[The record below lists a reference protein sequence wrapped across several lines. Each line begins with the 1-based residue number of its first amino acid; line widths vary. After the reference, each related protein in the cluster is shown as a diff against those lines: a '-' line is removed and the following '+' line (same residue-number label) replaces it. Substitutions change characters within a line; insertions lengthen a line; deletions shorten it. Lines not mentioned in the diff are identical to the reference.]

1 MKKLNPTNEQWT
13 ALYEAAAAFKQTAPW
28 KWMYDSEL
36 FGVQDPESGE
46 VGYCCVLG
54 SLGEVLGLNVYLGA
68 RGLSRYLEMYEAE
81 HPEKDPDMPYKQDLL
96 VAHFDDR
103 SFMEPED
110 LKRVKVLGYS
120 FKGKKA
126 WPWFRRYEP
135 GFYPRQINESEV
147 VFLTQALMQAIEM
160 AKRLKENPAMLE
172 KAGNQ
177 VCLVR
182 VPSIQEEQ
190 ITWKD
195 VWQEIPLLKPAAIQV
210 PPVDEL
216 RLKKLKKEVRRLGGV
231 WEGDYF
237 FSPAVI
243 QEGGRPYYPQTV
255 LWVHQESGQILA
267 GEFFPHQGFE
277 KAFQDHFMTLLEKLD
292 AVPQEIQVKRI
303 EVLQLLQP
311 VIDYLKISAA
321 LKKNLPGLEEARRA
335 MEEFLRRK

>member
-1 MKKLNPTNEQWT
+1 MDNSKPTNEQWS
-13 ALYEAAAAFKQTAPW
+13 AL
-28 KWMYDSEL
+28 
-36 FGVQDPESGE
+36 
-46 VGYCCVLG
+46 
-54 SLGEVLGLNVYLGA
+54 
-68 RGLSRYLEMYEAE
+68 YEAE

-120 FKGKKA
+120 FKGKKT

-160 AKRLKENPAMLE
+160 AKRLKENPAMLK

-190 ITWKD
+190 ITWED

-216 RLKKLKKEVRRLGGV
+216 RLKKLKKEARRLGGV

-243 QEGGRPYYPQTV
+243 QEGGRPYYPQ
-255 LWVHQESGQILA
+255 L
-267 GEFFPHQGFE
+267 
-277 KAFQDHFMTLLEKLD
+277 
-292 AVPQEIQVKRI
+292 
-303 EVLQLLQP
+303 
-311 VIDYLKISAA
+311 
-321 LKKNLPGLEEARRA
+321 
-335 MEEFLRRK
+335 

>member
-1 MKKLNPTNEQWT
+1 MT
-13 ALYEAAAAFKQTAPW
+13 
-28 KWMYDSEL
+28 
-36 FGVQDPESGE
+36 
-46 VGYCCVLG
+46 
-54 SLGEVLGLNVYLGA
+54 
-68 RGLSRYLEMYEAE
+68 
-81 HPEKDPDMPYKQDLL
+81 
-96 VAHFDDR
+96 
-103 SFMEPED
+103 
-110 LKRVKVLGYS
+110 RVKDVEYS
-120 FKGKKA
+120 FEGKEV
-126 WPWFRRYEP
+126 WPWFRRYEARI
-135 GFYPRQINESEV
+135 YPRQINESEV

-243 QEGGRPYYPQTV
+243 QEGERPYLRKPSSRFTRNPARS
-255 LWVHQESGQILA
+255 WPGN
-267 GEFFPHQGFE
+267 FPLIRGR
-277 KAFQDHFMTLLEKLD
+277 KAFQDHFMSLLEKLD
-292 AVPQEIQVKRI
+292 ADPQEIQVKRI

-321 LKKNLPGLEEARRA
+321 LKKNIPGLEEARRA